1 MDAAISSN
9 TKLEKNVKILGISPL
24 ESLMNIHQFRMALKE
39 KKSAGFREFFGPLIH
54 VAFVNFQQ
62 VGGAKIQAVTG
73 RPTICRVKSL
83 DP

>member
-1 MDAAISSN
+1 MSKSIYHFIFYRHSKIEAKNADDAAKDLSQP
-9 TKLEKNVKILGISPL
+9 T
-24 ESLMNIHQFRMALKE
+24 
-39 KKSAGFREFFGPLIH
+39 LIH